1 MNGIAI
7 RRVFQTLVAACVLAE
22 PALAEAQ
29 GNAVRDRVVVNSSG
43 APHLQKQGTAT
54 QLIVDGKPFLIVGG
68 ELGNSTASSIFQ
80 LRKHWPRLKA
90 LNLNTVLVPVY
101 WELIEPSEGKFNFAT
116 VDSLLVDA
124 RVNRMKLVLLW
135 FGTWKNS
142 MSTYVPEYIKT
153 NQAKYVRVQATKG
166 EGQDILS
173 PFVEANVLADARAF
187 SALMKHIGAVDARD
201 HTVLMVQVE
210 NETGMIPTARDHSAL
225 ADSLFAQA
233 VPTELISYLQK
244 NKSRIQSTL
253 RAQWDAA
260 GGKPT
265 GSWEAVFGR
274 SLATDELFMA
284 WHFARYHERVTSA
297 GKKEYSIPMFANAAL
312 IRPGYAPGRYVSA
325 GPLPHLIDV
334 WRAASPST
342 DFLAPDVYFPNF
354 AEWSSRYASLG
365 DAMFVP
371 EAIASPTAAVNA
383 LFAIGKLNSIGF
395 SPFSIENT
403 DTSSTIARS
412 FSLLRQIAP
421 VVLANQGNGTVSAA
435 MPITAFDGSV
445 DASAQTFNLTGSR
458 YTLTVNFADPPGPPS
473 PSPGM
478 PGAEGPV
485 TVNAAKAAADVA
497 QRNAPP
503 RGAIL
508 VSLAPDEFL
517 VAGTG
522 VTVTFAPSTASGFAG
537 IMRVENGHYVNGKW
551 IRDSLLNGDQTH
563 QGRHLAI
570 YLNQYGMQRIKLY
583 TYQ

>member
-1 MNGIAI
+1 MFA
-7 RRVFQTLVAACVLAE
+7 L
-22 PALAEAQ
+22 PALARAQ
-29 GNAVRDRVVVNSSG
+29 SDVVSGRVAANSG
-43 APHLQKQGTAT
+43 LAPHLQKQGTAT
-54 QLIVDGKPFLIVGG
+54 QLVVDGKPFLIVGG
-68 ELGNSTASSIFQ
+68 ELGNSTASSILQ

-124 RVNRMKLVLLW
+124 RANRMKLVLLW

-153 NQAKYVRVQATKG
+153 NQARYVRVQSTKG

-173 PFVEANVLADARAF
+173 PFAEANVLADVRAF

-225 ADSLFAQA
+225 ADNLFVQP
-233 VPTELISYLQK
+233 VPHELMSYLTK
-244 NKSRIQSTL
+244 NNSSIQSSL
-253 RAQWDAA
+253 RSQWDAA
-260 GGKPT
+260 GRKSE
-265 GSWEAVFGR
+265 GSWESVFGR

-284 WHFARYHERVTSA
+284 WHFARYHERVTAA
-297 GKKEYSIPMFANAAL
+297 GKQQYSIPMFANAAL

-354 AEWSSRYASLG
+354 AEWSSRYAALG

-371 EAIASPTAAVNA
+371 EAIASPTAATNA
-383 LFAIGKLNSIGF
+383 LFAIGKLNAMGF
-395 SPFSIENT
+395 SPFSVENT
-403 DTSSTIARS
+403 DTASTIARS
-412 FSLLRQIAP
+412 FSLLRQLAP
-421 VVLANQGNGTVSAA
+421 VVLAHQGRGTMSAA
-435 MPITAFDGSV
+435 MPVTAFDGSV
-445 DASAQTFNLTGSR
+445 DASAQTFSLAGAK

-478 PGAEGPV
+478 PGADGPV
-485 TVNAAKAAADVA
+485 SVNAAKAAAELA

-522 VTVTFAPSTASGFAG
+522 VTITFSPSAGSGFAG
-537 IMRVENGHYVNGKW
+537 IMRVESGHYSNGNW
-551 IRDSLLNGDQTH
+551 IRDSWLNGDQTH